1 MELNWLK
8 LDQLYW
14 LQPCTVTRYSPQL
27 STKLLR
33 QWKTHYCNMSFYISL
48 LEEQRQTRHFGS
60 YFSWAILYKILRSN
74 STIVQLEDKSE
85 SLEQLGVGWTIV
97 SWKAACINDD
107 YAVRWTDKQ
116 EICKLGLGLSR
127 MWSDHHLISV
137 YKHHHTLIGDVA
149 NVISDSNSW
158 TTGSTEAAQI

>member
-33 QWKTHYCNMSFYISL
+33 QWQTHYCNMSFYISL

-60 YFSWAILYKILRSN
+60 YFSSN
-74 STIVQLEDKSE
+74 FIQNIKEQFHDSTEGKSGSVE
-85 SLEQLGVGWTIV
+85 RLGVGWTIF
-97 SWKAACINDD
+97 SWKAAGINDD

-158 TTGSTEAAQI
+158 TTGSTEI